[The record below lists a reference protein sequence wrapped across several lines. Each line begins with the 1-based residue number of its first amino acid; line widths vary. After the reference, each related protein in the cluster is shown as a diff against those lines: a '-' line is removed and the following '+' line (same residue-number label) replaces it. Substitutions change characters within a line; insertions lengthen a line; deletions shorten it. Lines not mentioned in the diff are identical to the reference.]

1 MKSLPVIGLTPPQQC
16 VLQQMINR
24 RGVVT
29 VNDVKIIAEA
39 CGIDNTEAMTLANGM
54 SPEGKQI
61 NALVNE
67 AVGWQPIIDRGRRA
81 AYAQVIFEDKIE
93 RRMAED
99 LPLSD
104 MDAIQILDYVRK
116 EVDQPGVTNVNI
128 NNVDTMF
135 DFSGMTIEQLQG
147 AIGNMQKM
155 IDSGEILDAEFTE
168 LAIIAENAAGRDG
181 DVAEEAGREVIEIPQ
196 E

>member
-39 CGIDNTEAMTLANGM
+39 CDIDNAEAMTLVNGS

-61 NALVNE
+61 NSMVND
-67 AVGWQPIIDRGRRA
+67 AVGWQPILDKGRRA
-81 AYAQVIFEDKIE
+81 AYAQVILEDKIG
-93 RRMAED
+93 RRMADD

-135 DFSGMTIEQLQG
+135 DFSGMDIQQLQSV
-147 AIGNMQKM
+147 IGNVQKM
-155 IDSGEILDAEFTE
+155 IDTGEIVDAEFTE
-168 LAIIAENAAGRDG
+168 LISIAEDATGRDG
-181 DVAEEAGREVIEIPQ
+181 DVAEEISSEVIEISK

>member
-81 AYAQVIFEDKIE
+81 AYAQVIFKDKIE

>member
-1 MKSLPVIGLTPPQQC
+1 MKSLPIIGLTPPQQC

-39 CGIDNTEAMTLANGM
+39 CDIDNTEAMTLVNG
-54 SPEGKQI
+54 SSQEGKQI
-61 NALVNE
+61 NSMVND
-67 AVGWQPIIDRGRRA
+67 AVGWQPIMDKGRRA
-81 AYAQVIFEDKIE
+81 AYAQVIFEDKID
-93 RRMAED
+93 RRKAEK

-104 MDAIQILDYVRK
+104 MDAIQILDYMRK

-135 DFSGMTIEQLQG
+135 DFSGMDIQQLQSV
-147 AIGNMQKM
+147 IGNVQKM
-155 IDSGEILDAEFTE
+155 IDTGEIVDAEFAE
-168 LAIIAENAAGRDG
+168 LISIAEDATGRDG
-181 DVAEEAGREVIEIPQ
+181 DVAEEISSEVIEISK

>member
-39 CGIDNTEAMTLANGM
+39 CDIDNAEAMTLVNGS

-61 NALVNE
+61 NSMVND
-67 AVGWQPIIDRGRRA
+67 AVGWQPILDKGRRA
-81 AYAQVIFEDKIE
+81 AYAQVILEDKIG
-93 RRMAED
+93 RRMADD

-135 DFSGMTIEQLQG
+135 DFSGMDIQQLQSV
-147 AIGNMQKM
+147 IGNVQKM
-155 IDSGEILDAEFTE
+155 IDTGEIVDAEFAE
-168 LAIIAENAAGRDG
+168 LISIAEDATGRDG
-181 DVAEEAGREVIEIPQ
+181 DVAEEISSEVIEIAQ

>member
-155 IDSGEILDAEFTE
+155 IDTGEIVDAEFTE
-168 LAIIAENAAGRDG
+168 LVALTENATGRDG

>member
-1 MKSLPVIGLTPPQQC
+1 MKSLPIIGLTPPQQC

-39 CGIDNTEAMTLANGM
+39 CDIDNAEAMTLVNGS

-61 NALVNE
+61 NSMVND
-67 AVGWQPIIDRGRRA
+67 AVGWQPIMDKGRRA
-81 AYAQVIFEDKIE
+81 AYAQVIFEDKID
-93 RRMAED
+93 RRKAEK

-104 MDAIQILDYVRK
+104 MDAIQILDYMRK

-135 DFSGMTIEQLQG
+135 DFSGMDIQQLQSV
-147 AIGNMQKM
+147 IGNVQKM
-155 IDSGEILDAEFTE
+155 IDTGEIVDAEFAE
-168 LAIIAENAAGRDG
+168 LISIAEDATGRDG
-181 DVAEEAGREVIEIPQ
+181 DVAEEISSEVIEISK

>member
-1 MKSLPVIGLTPPQQC
+1 MMGLTPPQQC

-39 CGIDNTEAMTLANGM
+39 CDIDNAEAMTLVNGT

-61 NALVNE
+61 NTLVND
-67 AVGWQPIIDRGRRA
+67 AVGWQPILDKQRRA

-135 DFSGMTIEQLQG
+135 DFSGMDIQQLQSV
-147 AIGNMQKM
+147 IGNVQKM
-155 IDSGEILDAEFTE
+155 IDTGEIVDAEFTE
-168 LAIIAENAAGRDG
+168 LLAITENATGRDG
-181 DVAEEAGREVIEIPQ
+181 DVAEEADSEVIEIP
-196 E
+196 EE

>member
-39 CGIDNTEAMTLANGM
+39 CDIDNAEAMTLVNGS

-61 NALVNE
+61 NSMVND
-67 AVGWQPIIDRGRRA
+67 AVGWQPILDKGRRA
-81 AYAQVIFEDKIE
+81 AYAQVILEDKIG
-93 RRMAED
+93 RRMADD

-135 DFSGMTIEQLQG
+135 DFSGMDIQQLQSV
-147 AIGNMQKM
+147 IGNVQKM
-155 IDSGEILDAEFTE
+155 IDTGEIVDAEFAE
-168 LAIIAENAAGRDG
+168 LISIAEDATGRDG
-181 DVAEEAGREVIEIPQ
+181 DVAEEISSEVIEISK